1 MTIPIQPVILAGG
14 SGTRLWP
21 ISTADRP
28 KHLLE
33 IVGTGTMVQQTLER
47 VGDPSLFG
55 SPMIVGAASQADD
68 IAASAPNARLILEP
82 IPRGSAAAVALAAFA
97 VDEETI
103 LLILPSDHFITD
115 PKPLYDAIRRGLAAA
130 QAGLLIT
137 FGIEPTQ
144 AETGY
149 GYITGG
155 DPIGDG
161 VLKARSFVEKPA
173 KEVAELLVQSGSA
186 FWNSGM
192 FMFSAG
198 AMRRELERHSPDIYR
213 AAKAAMEGSSNEGN
227 RTTPDRDALENC
239 QATSIDYAVMEH
251 SDRVAVVPVRLGWSD
266 VGSWAAVFDL
276 SAKDADGN
284 VVGEGSHA
292 LSSHGCL
299 IRSEGPKIVT
309 IGVENLIVISTA
321 DYVLVAPISEAQ
333 RVREAAE
340 LMKRP

>member
-1 MTIPIQPVILAGG
+1 MTTLIQPIILAGG

-33 IVGTGTMVQQTLER
+33 LVGSGTMLQQTIER
-47 VGDPSLFG
+47 VSDPSLFA
-55 SPMIVGAASQADD
+55 PPLIVGAASQADE

-82 IPRGSAAAVALAAFA
+82 VPRGSAAAVALAALA
-97 VDEETI
+97 VAEDVI
-103 LLILPSDHFITD
+103 VLILPSDHVVTD
-115 PKPLYDAIRRGLAAA
+115 ARPLYDAIKRGLPAA
-130 QAGLLIT
+130 QAGHLMT
-137 FGIEPTQ
+137 FGIEPTR

-155 DPIGDG
+155 DPIGDS

-173 KEVAELLVQSGSA
+173 AEIADQLVRSGSA

-198 AMRRELERHSPDIYR
+198 AMRRELERYSPEIYR
-213 AAKAAMEGSSNEGN
+213 AAKAAMERSANEGV
-227 RTTPDRDALENC
+227 RTTPDRASLENC
-239 QATSIDYAVMEH
+239 PATSIDYAVMEH
-251 SDRVAVVPVRLGWSD
+251 SDQVAVVPVRLGWSD

-276 SAKDADGN
+276 ASKDGGGN
-284 VVGEGSHA
+284 AVGERSFALGSR
-292 LSSHGCL
+292 GCL
-299 IRSEGPKIVT
+299 IRSDGPTIVT
-309 IGVENLIVISTA
+309 IGAENLIVIATA
-321 DYVLVAPISEAQ
+321 DHVLVAPISEAQ

-340 LMKRP
+340 LMKRL